1 MAIKTIVKKNTNE
14 NVKAELLKS
23 LRENDENEEIG
34 INTANN
40 TIEAIEHINRHKE
53 IIKTQHKRVIRHI
66 YKQAEILKFFK
77 ETKSFFENEG
87 QIRFTIYFKIA
98 VYKLLI

>member
-1 MAIKTIVKKNTNE
+1 MAMKTIVKRNTNE
-14 NVKAELLKS
+14 NVKAELLRS
-23 LRENDENEEIG
+23 LRENDENEEKG

-40 TIEAIEHINRHKE
+40 PIEAIEHINRHEE
-53 IIKTQHKRVIRHI
+53 IIKTQHKWVLRYI
-66 YKQAEILKFFK
+66 YKQVEILNFFK

-98 VYKLLI
+98 VYKLLK